1 MKDKENLAW
10 LTIPRKTSTY
20 RPVAERVHD
29 YREVAVPQ
37 EEAASRE
44 QASRCMDCFL
54 PFCHWACPL
63 GNYVPDWNQALAAGD
78 WQKAYRRLQATNN
91 LPEVT
96 ARICPAPCEA
106 ACVLNISGEPVTIRE
121 DELAVIERAFEAGL
135 VKPTPPRTRTGKS
148 VAVIGSGPAGL
159 ACADQLNHA
168 GHRITVFERDDKI
181 GGLLRYGIPDFK
193 MEKRVLD
200 RRLALLEAEGITFA
214 TGTAVGEAYAVEKL
228 RKNFDAVCLAIG
240 ARVPRE
246 LPVEGRELAGIYPAM
261 TYLAQSNRRVAG
273 ERIPSNARIDAQGR
287 RVVVIGGGD
296 TGADCVGTAH
306 RQGARRVTQIEILPR
321 PPEHRTS
328 TDMWPNYPLILRT
341 STSHEEGGQR
351 EWAVQTTRF
360 LGHDGRVRA
369 LEAVRVEWVPPAG
382 QTRPAPR
389 ELPGTAFTIEADLVL
404 LAMGFV
410 GAERHPLLETLGV
423 RSDTRGAIKTDD
435 HYMTSVPG
443 VFSAGDARRGQSLVV
458 WAIAE
463 GRHAAHYLDAHLMGA
478 SALPLL

>member
-1 MKDKENLAW
+1 MAESPPPPF
-10 LTIPRKTSTY
+10 LTIKPRKAVY
-20 RPVAERVHD
+20 RPAAERVRD
-29 YREVAVPQ
+29 YRDVAVPR

-63 GNYVPDWNQALAAGD
+63 GNHVPDWNRALAAGD
-78 WQKAYRRLQATNN
+78 WAGAYRQLQATNN

-106 ACVLNISGEPVTIRE
+106 ACVLNIAGDPVTIRE

-135 VKPTPPRTRTGKS
+135 VTPAPPRARTGKS

-159 ACADQLNHA
+159 ACADQLNRA
-168 GHRITVFERDDKI
+168 GHRVTVFERDDKI

-193 MEKRVLD
+193 LEKWVLD

-214 TGTAVGEAYAVEKL
+214 PGTAVGEAYAVEEL

-273 ERIPSNARIDAQGR
+273 ERIPSNARLDAKGQC
-287 RVVVIGGGD
+287 VAVIGGGD

-306 RQGARRVTQIEILPR
+306 RQGARRVTQLEILPR
-321 PPEHRTS
+321 PPERRAP
-328 TDMWPNYPLILRT
+328 TDVWPNYPQILRT

-351 EWAVQTTRF
+351 EWAAQTARF
-360 LGHDGRVRA
+360 LGRGGRVRA
-369 LEAVRVEWVPPAG
+369 LEAVRVEWVPLAR
-382 QTRPAPR
+382 QTRQAPR
-389 ELPGTAFTIEADLVL
+389 ELPGTTFTIEADLVL

-410 GAERHPLLETLGV
+410 GAERHPLLEALGI
-423 RSDTRGAIKTDD
+423 RSDARGTIQTDD
-435 HYMTSVPG
+435 QYMTSVPG

-463 GRHAAHYLDAHLMGA
+463 GRRAAHYLDAHLMGA
-478 SALPLL
+478 SVLPLL